1 MSKNQLWCLNGF
13 QCNKFIFKDQT
24 SFKCQNFLIR
34 IIDSCQSFIFS
45 LKRAELFMCLKSK
58 FIHSVDILCCSMPNT
73 YLMPLMVIVFSV
85 PIQLVSNN
93 IRQKQA
99 HMGTHLLVPCKH
111 YIISKDHHLA
121 FKPISA
127 FWIHSLTQDT
137 INISIRQLYLAIYI
151 YSM

>member
-1 MSKNQLWCLNGF
+1 
-13 QCNKFIFKDQT
+13 
-24 SFKCQNFLIR
+24 
-34 IIDSCQSFIFS
+34 
-45 LKRAELFMCLKSK
+45 
-58 FIHSVDILCCSMPNT
+58 MPNT

-127 FWIHSLTQDT
+127 F
-137 INISIRQLYLAIYI
+137 
-151 YSM
+151 